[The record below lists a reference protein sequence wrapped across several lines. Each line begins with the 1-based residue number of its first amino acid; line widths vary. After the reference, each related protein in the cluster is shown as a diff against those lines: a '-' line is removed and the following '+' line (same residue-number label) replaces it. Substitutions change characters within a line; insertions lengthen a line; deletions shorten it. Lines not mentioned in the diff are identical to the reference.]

1 MKEKRIVWA
10 IDIPTNLKTGGQK
23 YYTEVVQHLQA
34 KDWELVFYKP
44 PRGTSK
50 SRLLR
55 NLICNIKISTFLLS
69 IVNEGDIIVEDS
81 EWHSRFLMAN
91 ILLRF
96 SKSVSIVSI
105 THHLSPRDL
114 IARHDLWGILLR
126 KFDWLVTG
134 VFFRSVN
141 EIIAVS
147 ESTKRDIMATGIP
160 SSKVEIIP
168 DGVDRIPQ
176 INVSRKGSMSRVLF
190 VGHCSP
196 IKGIKYLLE
205 AIWLLK
211 ISNIAL
217 DLVGDLESNIEYTA
231 RLKEMT
237 RIWGISDKIIFHGF
251 VPRERIIN
259 FYTEADIFVLPS
271 LWEGFGIVLL
281 EAMAFELPVVATKVG
296 AIPELVKDGV
306 NGLLVPP
313 ANSRALAEAI
323 AALIQN
329 PGLRKKLGKN
339 GRAIYNKSLTWE
351 QVGEKFETVLFRL
364 NANVTRSV

>member
-1 MKEKRIVWA
+1 MKKKRIVWA
-10 IDIPTNLKTGGQK
+10 IDMPTNWKTGGQK

-34 KDWELVFYKP
+34 KNWEVVFYTP
-44 PRGTSK
+44 SRGISN
-50 SRLLR
+50 SRFWD
-55 NLICNIKISTFLLS
+55 NLVCNIKIATFLLS
-69 IVNEGDIIVEDS
+69 ITRKDNIIVEDS
-81 EWHSRFLMAN
+81 EWHSRFLLSN
-91 ILLRF
+91 ILLRL
-96 SKSVSIVSI
+96 SKPVSIVTV

-114 IARHDLWGILLR
+114 IARRDPFGILMR

-134 VFFRSVN
+134 AFFRTVN
-141 EIIAVS
+141 KIIAVS
-147 ESTKRDIMATGIP
+147 ESTKRDIMATGIS

-168 DGVDRIPQ
+168 DGVDKTPQ
-176 INVSRKGSMSRVLF
+176 INVSRNGSTSRVLF

-196 IKGIKYLLE
+196 IKGVEYLLE

-211 ISNIAL
+211 DSDIVL
-217 DLVGDLESNIEYTA
+217 DLVGDLKSNIEYTR
-231 RLKEMT
+231 RLQEMT
-237 RIWGISDKIIFHGF
+237 HNWGISDKIIFHGF

-259 FYTEADIFVLPS
+259 LYTEADIFVLPS

-281 EAMAFELPVVATKVG
+281 EAMAFELPVVATKAG

-313 ANSRALAEAI
+313 ANGRALAEAI

-339 GRAIYNKSLTWE
+339 GRAIYNRSLTWE
-351 QVGEKFETVLFRL
+351 QVVEKFETVLLRL
-364 NANVTRSV
+364 NANAT